1 MVETHAGKH
10 ISFAIF
16 NFWMCVPFN
25 EAIYKAKLIASQALK
40 NYQ

>member
-16 NFWMCVPFN
+16 NFWIFVPFN
-25 EAIYKAKLIASQALK
+25 EAIYEAKLIASQALK